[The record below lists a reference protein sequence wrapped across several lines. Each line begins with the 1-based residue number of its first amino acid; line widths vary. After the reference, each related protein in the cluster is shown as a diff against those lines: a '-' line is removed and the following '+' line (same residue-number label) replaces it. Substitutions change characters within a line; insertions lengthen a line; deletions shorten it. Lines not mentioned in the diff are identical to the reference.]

1 MEVIG
6 NPAGCRTPGLSQA
19 LRATAAS
26 PATWAPAAHG
36 AQPRSECC
44 SPLQGYFG
52 AADVVQH
59 SSSYWMFLPPQGTGF
74 LVTLDRVTAS
84 SAQVTSLAAYH
95 HCCPVHAHSPVL
107 SFPSHFPGAN
117 PRSCSSAHKCVLH
130 LLQLL
135 LLLLAYSPLTE
146 RSQNSKIKAEQEIG
160 SHPAH
165 PSCWAVRPAEL
176 TWTASALSSALLE
189 PSTRDMLEEAAMSIH
204 TVLLFLKDQCY
215 YQPFG
220 HGRRENT

>member
-74 LVTLDRVTAS
+74 LVTLDRATTS

-117 PRSCSSAHKCVLH
+117 PRSCSSAHKCVSCIFCSFCCFFWPIP
-130 LLQLL
+130 LLQKDHKTARSRQNKRLGHILHIPRAGLSGQQSSHGQHLTFLL
-135 LLLLAYSPLTE
+135 LCWSP
-146 RSQNSKIKAEQEIG
+146 AQEI
-160 SHPAH
+160 
-165 PSCWAVRPAEL
+165 C
-176 TWTASALSSALLE
+176 
-189 PSTRDMLEEAAMSIH
+189 
-204 TVLLFLKDQCY
+204 
-215 YQPFG
+215 
-220 HGRRENT
+220 